1 MVSKPPLSR
10 LPPAGHH
17 RLTPPNTNS
26 ISEAACRRVIAG
38 ATTRAQAQT
47 TWRPKTLPKPPPA
60 GIARPGSFSNT
71 QPNLPRTRRVTQ
83 HQILHKNPN
92 LNRTTSSSIINPR
105 SRIPTINGLAII
117 RPTVKTVNNDHDQV
131 SKRGM
136 MNSTPTTCSSSTK
149 SVIKIGLSSETISQ
163 KLFKRKLVLGSKN
176 RRRSSLQNVGAKA
189 ISHRVTSS

>member
-26 ISEAACRRVIAG
+26 ISEAACRRVIAGPPTSGLTVGSKIPPPPPRAG

-163 KLFKRKLVLGSKN
+163 KLL
-176 RRRSSLQNVGAKA
+176 
-189 ISHRVTSS
+189 